1 MQITK
6 VGRPKLGT
14 MEERH
19 TRLLE
24 AAMALFMQ
32 QGIAKT
38 SIANISKFA
47 GVSTRTIYEKYQNKD
62 ALLIAAFKQK
72 IERDIKTLT
81 SINAIDSLPPQEVLQ
96 QVGEKLLML
105 LLDQEMISF
114 YRIGVSEAVNYPEI
128 SNQIKEIG
136 PMRFHKV
143 IQDYLRNHFNT
154 VEEKRLQQSAVLFC
168 DMLINQPRLNA
179 LFGQLQND
187 WDIKAHV
194 TFVVD
199 VFLNGFES
207 KSCG

>member
-14 MEERH
+14 IEQRH
-19 TRLLE
+19 THLLE
-24 AAMALFMQ
+24 AAMILFMR

-62 ALLIAAFKQK
+62 ALLIAAFKLK
-72 IERDIKTLT
+72 IERDVKSLT
-81 SINAIDSLPPQEVLQ
+81 TINAIDSLPPHEVLQ
-96 QVGEKLLML
+96 QLGVKLLKIV
-105 LLDQEMISF
+105 LDQEMISF
-114 YRIGVSEAVNYPEI
+114 YRIGVSEAINYPEI

-143 IQDYLRNHFNT
+143 IQDYLKKYFSR

-179 LFGQLQND
+179 LFGQLQQD
-187 WDIKAHV
+187 WDIKTHV

-199 VFLNGFES
+199 VFLNGFEGQT
-207 KSCG
+207 CG